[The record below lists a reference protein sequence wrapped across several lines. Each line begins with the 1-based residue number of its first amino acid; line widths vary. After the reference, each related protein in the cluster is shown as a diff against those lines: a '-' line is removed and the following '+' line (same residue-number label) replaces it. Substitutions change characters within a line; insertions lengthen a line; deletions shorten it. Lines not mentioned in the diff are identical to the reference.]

1 MSIDFNAIRN
11 KQIIVEIFEFF
22 KLLQNQIVMG
32 GGGFLQKNYLT
43 TYKEEHHEEELLEKQ
58 NIVYFKG
65 EVKNAPDDRLQT
77 GGEIFAKT

>member
-11 KQIIVEIFEFF
+11 KQIIAKIFEFF

-32 GGGFLQKNYLT
+32 GGIFAKHYLT

>member
-1 MSIDFNAIRN
+1 M
-11 KQIIVEIFEFF
+11 
-22 KLLQNQIVMG
+22 
-32 GGGFLQKNYLT
+32 QKHYLT